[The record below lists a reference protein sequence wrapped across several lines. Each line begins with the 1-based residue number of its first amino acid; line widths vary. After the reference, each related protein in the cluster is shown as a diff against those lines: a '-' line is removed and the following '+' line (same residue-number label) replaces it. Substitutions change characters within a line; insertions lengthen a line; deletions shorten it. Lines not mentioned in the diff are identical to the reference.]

1 MIKYIFSAI
10 FLYIFFGTILFFIQ
24 RKILFNTVGK
34 PKKPAEYNLKN
45 VEEIKIPTVDGLK
58 LLAWYSKP
66 KSNLPVLLY
75 FHGNSFDIGERAY
88 RIKKYINANWSVLLL
103 AWRGFSGNDG
113 NPSEK
118 NLYIDGESALKWIL
132 KNTQFNYSDLVIY
145 GESLGTGVAVELS
158 TRYKFLSTVL
168 EAPFLSIPA
177 IAKKRY
183 KIYPTKYLVKDKFD
197 NLNKID
203 KINSPLLI
211 ISGKKDEIVP
221 HGHSH
226 ILFKKAKVIKK
237 SVFIDEA
244 MHNNLYEFGIE
255 KSVIKFNLELWK

>member
-1 MIKYIFSAI
+1 MKYIFSGI
-10 FLYIFFGTILFFIQ
+10 FLYFFFGCFLYFFQ
-24 RKILFNTVGK
+24 RKIIFNTSNK
-34 PKKPAEYNLKN
+34 PKPPSFYDLDN
-45 VEEIKIPTVDGLK
+45 VKEVFIPTIDK
-58 LLAWYSKP
+58 IDLLAWYYKGHESKP
-66 KSNLPVLLY
+66 MLVY

-88 RIKKYINANWSVLLL
+88 RIKKYINSNWSVLLL
-103 AWRGFSGNDG
+103 AWRGYSGNDG
-113 NPSEK
+113 KPSEQ
-118 NLYIDGESALKWIL
+118 NLYIDGESALKWIV

-197 NLNKID
+197 NLDKID

-221 HGHSH
+221 HGHSQ
-226 ILFKKAKVIKK
+226 ILFKKAKVLKK
-237 SVFIDEA
+237 TVFIDEA